1 MNSYLK
7 DFLRL
12 SLCILPLLI
21 FRSASAK
28 PNIILC
34 VSDNHS
40 INSFSAYGGIFKDFI
55 PTPNLD
61 RISKNGIL
69 FQNAF
74 STTPTT
80 GPSIASLLTGMH
92 SHDHG
97 FFQNNISFNDSQ
109 ITLPK
114 VLKDIGYQTG
124 LFGSWELGDRPIG
137 FDHWEILASP
147 SEIYNPEI
155 ISQFS
160 SQKIQG
166 HATDIISDRVINW
179 IEKQDSTTN
188 PIFALVLF
196 NGTRKPWIP
205 PVRYLE
211 LHDDHFLPEPESL
224 DSNYSERAPP
234 SRYQE
239 MNIHKD
245 LDLNNDFFLN
255 FDKSPKTKSAQ
266 STQSIG
272 QKNID
277 RMNGEQF
284 SAWKLAWSP
293 KNEAFLGLKLQNKEL
308 LRWKYQRF
316 AKNYLRC
323 IRAIDD
329 NIGRIYDTFISQKD
343 KTWKFVYTSNQGNCL
358 GENGW
363 FGSSWA
369 YECSVKVPLLF
380 FETKGVVRK
389 DRKILS
395 LVQIID
401 LFPTLINAI
410 KNDTEIINLSGLN
423 LNPLMEGEIDELNR
437 KVLYFDHHEFPGQ
450 WMVPKYY
457 AIRSKRFKIIHYHQ
471 FNEWEFFD
479 LEKDPTEQYNLIN
492 KNYYEKEIGDL
503 KELLEDTREN
513 YGLKKII
520 ESMPED
526 WRRIYRGPSARK
538 EQ

>member
-12 SLCILPLLI
+12 TLCILPLLV
-21 FRSASAK
+21 FRSVSAK

-40 INSFSAYGGIFKDFI
+40 INSFSAYGGIFKDLN

-61 RISKNGIL
+61 RISKNGVL

-74 STTPTT
+74 STIPTT
-80 GPSIASLLTGMH
+80 GPSLASLLTGLH

-97 FFQNNISFNDSQ
+97 FLQNNKRFNDSL

-124 LFGSWELGDRPIG
+124 LFGSWELGNKPKG

-155 ISQFS
+155 LSQLD

-166 HATDIISDRVINW
+166 HATDIISDRVIHW
-179 IEKQDSTTN
+179 IDKKRSTMN
-188 PIFALVLF
+188 PIFVLVLF

-211 LHDDHFLPEPESL
+211 LHDDRILPEPESL
-224 DSNYSERAPP
+224 DSNYSGRAPP
-234 SRYQE
+234 SRYQK
-239 MNIHKD
+239 MNILND

-255 FDKSPKTKSAQ
+255 FDKTPKTKSAGSIQ
-266 STQSIG
+266 SVG
-272 QKNID
+272 QKNIEQ
-277 RMNGEQF
+277 MNGEQF
-284 SAWKLAWSP
+284 SAWKLAWSA
-293 KNEAFLGLKLQNKEL
+293 KNEAFLGSTLQNKEL

-323 IRAIDD
+323 VKAIDD
-329 NIGRIYDTFISQKD
+329 NIGRIHDTIISQKD
-343 KTWKFVYTSNQGNCL
+343 KSWKFVYTSNQGNCL

-369 YECSVKVPLLF
+369 YDCSVRVPLIF
-380 FETKGVVRK
+380 FETKSVVKK
-389 DRKILS
+389 DLKILS

-410 KNDTEIINLSGLN
+410 NHDTKLINLPGCDLN
-423 LNPLMEGEIDELNR
+423 SLMEGKIEDLNR

-457 AIRSKRFKIIHYHQ
+457 AIRSNRFKIIHYHQ
-471 FNEWEFFD
+471 FNEWEFFN
-479 LEKDPTEQYNLIN
+479 LEKDPTEQINCIN
-492 KNYYEKEIGDL
+492 KDFYEKEIGKM
-503 KELLEDTREN
+503 KELLKDKRGN
-513 YGLKKII
+513 YGLKKFV
-520 ESMPED
+520 ESMPEE